1 VLYCAAIE
9 RRDDPDSQLN
19 AGENPMLKVLQ
30 KSKQLSVIA
39 MDRLGDYLALLQI
52 EMKLQG
58 RELGAQLAGYLL
70 AAMSI
75 FFALLF
81 TGVAIMATFWDS
93 DYRSIVAWFVVVL
106 YVITAGAG
114 ISLAHNHAGRGIGM
128 MTLREEIKRDVAL
141 LRESL

>member
-1 VLYCAAIE
+1 
-9 RRDDPDSQLN
+9 
-19 AGENPMLKVLQ
+19 MLKALQ

-39 MDRLGDYLALLQI
+39 MDRLGDYLALFQI

-58 RELGAQLAGYLL
+58 RELGAQFAGYLL

-93 DYRSIVAWFVVVL
+93 DYRSIVAWFVVVV
-106 YVITAGAG
+106 YIITAGVG
-114 ISLAHNHAGRGIGM
+114 ISLARSHAGRGIGM

-141 LRESL
+141 LRVSL